1 MLALLG
7 LKDSYVHDG
16 RVLAEK
22 LFDQALPS
30 GLRRGRENFIELA
43 KTYKQLNAPLGSV
56 GRHSL
61 VYANRSITSND
72 AIYAQYLTKLGTVT
86 SDRDSLAAQIKTA
99 LDAAAFANQ
108 PLDEQQE
115 DGLAR
120 RARKLID
127 QVEDLAENRRR
138 EADGRD

>member
-22 LFDQALPS
+22 LSDQALPN
-30 GLRRGRENFIELA
+30 GIRRRREDFVELA

-72 AIYAQYLTKLGTVT
+72 AIYAQYLAKLATVT
-86 SDRDSLAAQIKTA
+86 SDRDSLAVQIKAA
-99 LDAAAFANQ
+99 LNGAAFGNQ
-108 PLDEQQE
+108 PVDEQRE
-115 DGLAR
+115 DGLGR

-138 EADGRD
+138 EADRRD